1 MRRVLSLFVSL
12 LVAFTGS
19 NAVIA
24 QPEQILLPDDL
35 NLGEGF
41 GYDVAID
48 NDIAVIGVVNDNDG
62 GVAAGAAYVFR
73 LIGGIWE
80 QEAKLIATDA
90 RPTTDRAIRRNE
102 SDCLPR
108 WNDHQRR
115 ERLFARRH
123 SA

>member
-24 QPEQILLPDDL
+24 QQEQILLPTDL
-35 NLGEGF
+35 NVGEGF
-41 GYDVAID
+41 GREVVID
-48 NDIAVIGVVNDNDG
+48 GDIAVIGVVNDNEG
-62 GVAAGAAYVFR
+62 GFAAGAAYVFR

-90 RPTTDRAIRRNE
+90 RPTTDRAI
-102 SDCLPR
+102 
-108 WNDHQRR
+108 
-115 ERLFARRH
+115 
-123 SA
+123 